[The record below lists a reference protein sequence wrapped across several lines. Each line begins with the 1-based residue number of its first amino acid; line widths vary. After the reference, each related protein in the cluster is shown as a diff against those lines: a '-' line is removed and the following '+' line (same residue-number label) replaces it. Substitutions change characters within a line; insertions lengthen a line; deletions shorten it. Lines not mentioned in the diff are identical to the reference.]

1 MLTTININ
9 VSVEAINPINNVVSG
24 NLINYYFN
32 YDDDGNIINN
42 TQPVTT
48 IKPVV
53 SPNNANSGDICPEI
67 DTICTL
73 ISIIYPLFNI
83 INCTFTRNFSVSPV
97 TNSRTKGFTPPVYNR
112 NSSSIPYNIIIIIIL
127 ISRNSSPSIKITII
141 IIIIIII
148 TTREREIK

>member
-53 SPNNANSGDICPEI
+53 SPNNANSGDICP
-67 DTICTL
+67 
-73 ISIIYPLFNI
+73 
-83 INCTFTRNFSVSPV
+83 
-97 TNSRTKGFTPPVYNR
+97 
-112 NSSSIPYNIIIIIIL
+112 
-127 ISRNSSPSIKITII
+127 
-141 IIIIIII
+141 
-148 TTREREIK
+148 